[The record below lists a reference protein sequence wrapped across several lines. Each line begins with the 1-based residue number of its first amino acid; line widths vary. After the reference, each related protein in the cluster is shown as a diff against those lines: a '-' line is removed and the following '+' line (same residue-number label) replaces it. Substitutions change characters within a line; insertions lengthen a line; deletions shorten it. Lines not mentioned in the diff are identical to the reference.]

1 MSEIFLTFAPKMQ
14 NIMKKALLILVALMA
29 MLQLSAADEMTTK
42 LMTYSIRHGQDASG
56 NDNLDG
62 QAAVIGKYAADF
74 VALQAVDNGVTRS
87 GKVNQ
92 AQLLAEK
99 NGMVATFAKAIDL
112 EGGEYGVALLSK
124 AAPVSI
130 QRIPLDFSG
139 EDRVIL
145 VCEFADCFVA
155 TTHLSSTASEQQ
167 AAVTALVTAAAKT
180 TKPFFLAGLLNCDPG
195 SAVLTEV
202 QKHFTILNDQFAAN
216 KPAANPTKC
225 ASYIGLLSTNGYRG
239 TTLTQFVADEPSS
252 SDYRPLIVEASV
264 ERGEVV
270 PTPDPEPDAIPA
282 PTGDVRFMSYN
293 IRHGS
298 DINKVMNLAEQ
309 IEVMRKWQPD
319 YIMVQ
324 EVDSMCTRSG
334 KIYEAQV
341 IADALGMQAT
351 FARAIDFEG
360 GKYGVALLSRE
371 KPISVERYP
380 LPNNSEARVLLVCE
394 FEDKYVAC
402 THLSYERNEH
412 EAPVGI
418 INSAAKKA
426 TKPFFIGGDWND
438 EPESVLLNDL
448 RKTFTILSD
457 DYVLSYPA
465 DVPTMCIDYIAAY
478 NNPDVPQP
486 IVTLQ
491 HLADEPT
498 ASDHR
503 PLIVDIKWQ
512 AGPNGI
518 DILAPIPST
527 APTLYS
533 LDGRPVKSTP
543 CDIVIKG
550 GKKIL
555 K

>member
-1 MSEIFLTFAPKMQ
+1 
-14 NIMKKALLILVALMA
+14 MKKFLLVLLALIASLHLVA
-29 MLQLSAADEMTTK
+29 ADNLNVR
-42 LMTYSIRHGQDASG
+42 LMTYSIRHGLNAAGQ
-56 NDNLDG
+56 DNLEG
-62 QAAVIGKYAADF
+62 QAAVISKYAADF
-74 VALQAVDNGVTRS
+74 VALQAVDKDVTRS
-87 GKVNQ
+87 GKVDQ
-92 AQLLAEK
+92 AALLAER
-99 NGMVATFAKAIDL
+99 NGMHATFARAISL

-124 AAPVSI
+124 AAPISV
-130 QRIPLDFSG
+130 QRVPLDFSG
-139 EDRVIL
+139 EDRVLL
-145 VCEFADCFVA
+145 VCEFAECFVA

-167 AAVTALVTAAAKT
+167 TAMNTLTALAEKT
-180 TKPFFLAGLLNCDPG
+180 TKPFFLAALLNCDPG

-202 QKHFTILNDQFAAN
+202 QRHFTLLNDAFAPN
-216 KPAANPTKC
+216 KPAGSPTKC
-225 ASYIGLLSTNGYRG
+225 ASYIGLLHTNGYKG
-239 TTLTQFVADEPSS
+239 STISQLVADEPTA
-252 SDYRPLIVEASV
+252 SDYRPLIVEALV
-264 ERGEVV
+264 EPGEVL
-270 PTPDPEPDAIPA
+270 PTPDPEPEVIPA
-282 PTGDVRFMSYN
+282 PTGDVRLMSYN

-319 YIMVQ
+319 YIMMQ
-324 EVDSMCTRSG
+324 EVDSVCTRSG

-341 IADALGMQAT
+341 IADALGMHAT

-371 KPISVERYP
+371 KPLHVDRYP

-412 EAPVGI
+412 EAPVEI
-418 INSAAKKA
+418 INAAARKA

-438 EPESVLLNDL
+438 EPESVLLTTL
-448 RKTFTILSD
+448 RKTFNILSD

-478 NNPDVPQP
+478 KNENVRQP
-486 IVTLQ
+486 TVTFQ

-512 AGPNGI
+512 G
-518 DILAPIPST
+518 DV
-527 APTLYS
+527 
-533 LDGRPVKSTP
+533 LDGIAPLQSSSASSPSSTYDLQGRALGNALATSHALFVKE
-543 CDIVIKG
+543 
-550 GKKIL
+550 GKVYL